1 MTPKGVLLA
10 VTAGAIA
17 LALTGCDDMT
27 ATGDEPTTLPYHG
40 TWYFEDPDPADDVP
54 LPPDARL
61 VLGAETFTLAMG
73 DGMGTE
79 FTLFDQSG
87 VTRFEVTG
95 TYVIGADGSVSFT
108 FDPADVIVK
117 PNAVKSAIAPQ
128 VLAAAQALSADTSA
142 MLMIDPADLNRVT
155 ISGAS
160 LPGLLNLPGVTEVT
174 ACKGAPC
181 ASS

>member
-10 VTAGAIA
+10 VTTGAIA
-17 LALTGCDDMT
+17 LALIGCDDMT
-27 ATGDEPTTLPYHG
+27 GTGDEPAALPHHG
-40 TWYFEDPDPADDVP
+40 TWYFEDPDPDDAVP
-54 LPPDARL
+54 IPPDARL

-87 VTRFEVTG
+87 VTRFEVSG

-108 FDPADVIVK
+108 LDQDDVIVE
-117 PNAVKSAIAPQ
+117 PDAVKAAIALEL
-128 VLAAAQALSADTSA
+128 VAAAAVLSADTSA
-142 MLMIDPADLNRVT
+142 MLMIDPANLNRVT

-160 LPGLLNLPGVTEVT
+160 LPELLNMPGVTKVT
-174 ACKGAPC
+174 ACKAAPC